1 MKICFLTG
9 VITISV
15 STLAAFSGA
24 GCKSSGEGKPPT
36 APAAHAG
43 QVVYTESSEKPGGP
57 YPAKDTDRNNLENQA
72 KFVLLDYRAQQSVT
86 YNGIQE
92 RPLPDGR
99 LEVAVNM
106 RNRLER
112 QFKVQVQCI
121 FKDIQGFSTG
131 DETPWQSVVFSKNGQ
146 ETVTFASMNDRAKD
160 YTVRVREAR

>member
-1 MKICFLTG
+1 MNIHLLTG
-9 VITISV
+9 VAAISISALAV
-15 STLAAFSGA
+15 FPGIGCSTGGQAVA
-24 GCKSSGEGKPPT
+24 GP
-36 APAAHAG
+36 AHAG
-43 QVVYTESSEKPGGP
+43 QVVYTNSSGGA
-57 YPAKDTDRNNLENQA
+57 YSAKDTDRKNLENQS
-72 KFVLLDYRAQQSVT
+72 KFVLLDKRAEESVT

-112 QFKVQVQCI
+112 HIRVQVQCV

-131 DETPWQSVVFSKNGQ
+131 DETPWQSVVFSKNSQ